1 MAFEEFR
8 GQPNEDVTELFRA
21 VRSEAFKHG
30 KLKDDFWMAD
40 YCSTLLAGEA
50 EKYYDGLP
58 EGMKDTWS
66 SLRPIL
72 EAQYGDTGNKTPDRQ
87 GRIKITVPGRSG
99 TTYLSR
105 DPLPAGRSVWTAT
118 YTLTSNKE
126 DAAIVT
132 AIRETSG
139 LRGLKL
145 RVGSSTYLSLKLYRP
160 IGHDF
165 KQVTNTWGSI
175 FNDPSDG
182 HRPADNEC
190 DFTGP
195 YIYKGWDI
203 QDNDEIRCWA
213 ADFVMVP
220 VVTNAYPGNETYGVD
235 ILEFV
240 ENPAA
245 FIKDVSASHGFD
257 RAHLWFEAI

>member
-8 GQPNEDVTELFRA
+8 GKPNEDVTELFRA
-21 VRSEAFKHG
+21 VRAEAFKHG
-30 KLKDDFWMAD
+30 KLKDDVWMAD

-58 EGMKDTWS
+58 KEMKSTWS
-66 SLRPIL
+66 SLRAIL
-72 EAQYGDTGNKTPDRQ
+72 EAQYGGSCNKVADRQ
-87 GRIKITVPGRSG
+87 GRIVVTIADRCG
-99 TTYLSR
+99 TWYLCR
-105 DPLPAGRSVWTAT
+105 NRLPAGRSVWSGS
-118 YTLTSNKE
+118 YTLTCNKA

-160 IGHDF
+160 IGNDF
-165 KQVTNTWGSI
+165 QTFTNTWGSI
-175 FNDPSDG
+175 FDNPCDG
-182 HRPADNEC
+182 HRPASKEC

-195 YIYKGWDI
+195 YICKGWDI
-203 QDNDEIRCWA
+203 QDNKDIRCWA
-213 ADFVMVP
+213 ADFAMLP
-220 VVTNAYPGNETYGVD
+220 VVTNSYPGNETYGVD

-240 ENPAA
+240 ENPTA
-245 FIKDVSASHGFD
+245 FVNEYRTSHGFH
-257 RAHLWFEAI
+257 RAQLRFEDI